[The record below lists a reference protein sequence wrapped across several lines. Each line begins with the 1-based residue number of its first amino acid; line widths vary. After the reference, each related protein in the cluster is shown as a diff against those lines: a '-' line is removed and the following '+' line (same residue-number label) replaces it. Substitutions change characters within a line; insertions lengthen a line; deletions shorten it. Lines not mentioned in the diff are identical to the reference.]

1 MIIKDHFLFLSS
13 IYIYIYIISHL
24 RLEPVADSC
33 GVGIFWLHGGAVFH
47 VTDQLGNKL
56 TDESLL
62 LYIQQV
68 SLFLFLSLFCL
79 SSSVIFWNLVIPFSL
94 TESKLRLAKMFKLVL
109 THLLCLNSELIKNL
123 SSLNSV

>member
-13 IYIYIYIISHL
+13 IYIYNKSFTTWT
-24 RLEPVADSC
+24 C
-33 GVGIFWLHGGAVFH
+33 GWFMWCGYLLIAWWCSVSRDRPARQQTHWRKPPTLHSAG
-47 VTDQLGNKL
+47 L
-56 TDESLL
+56 SL
-62 LYIQQV
+62 
-68 SLFLFLSLFCL
+68 SLSLSLFCL